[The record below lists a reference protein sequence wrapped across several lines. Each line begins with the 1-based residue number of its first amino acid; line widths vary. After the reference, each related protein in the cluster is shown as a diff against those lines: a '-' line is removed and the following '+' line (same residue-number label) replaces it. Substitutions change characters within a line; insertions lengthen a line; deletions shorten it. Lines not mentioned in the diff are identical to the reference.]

1 VALLLPILRISRRH
15 APNGDAPKRII
26 WGAIVGFIS
35 AGVLTVSYFVWM
47 IESPV
52 IQVWKPVGLLVLI
65 GNIANIAG
73 GVCVLLDFTAEGVI
87 PALLI
92 AINQFLWIVFGI
104 MAFFFVD
111 F

>member
-1 VALLLPILRISRRH
+1 MATH
-15 APNGDAPKRII
+15 PKGLF
-26 WGAIVGFIS
+26 WGTIVGFIS
-35 AGVLTVSYFVWM
+35 AGILTFSYFVWM

-52 IQVWKPVGLLVLI
+52 LHVWKPVGLLVLI

-73 GVCVLLDFTAEGVI
+73 GVCVLLDFTAECVTS
-87 PALLI
+87 ALLI
-92 AINQFLWIVFGI
+92 TINQFLWIVFGI